1 MFSNDISRQRP
12 QNRSCVGPESVEG
25 SRDSRALSRECTG
38 LLLPGQSPPRSWGG
52 LPGQPL
58 AYSSG
63 KCKYYWFS
71 SQQTLNRFQWSNLD
85 KVAYHLNDG
94 KRESVSH
101 SDVPHS
107 LQPLWSVARQAPL
120 SMGFSRPEYRSG
132 QPFPSQEIFPTQ
144 GSDPGLTHCRRI
156 PYQLSHK
163 GSPKCLS
170 TLKAFH
176 RIRSVLEEG
185 GFRWCCCCY
194 WPGSQFLSNKIG
206 LLKSI

>member
-101 SDVPHS
+101 SDVPDSATPMVCSTPGSSVHGI
-107 LQPLWSVARQAPL
+107 LQA
-120 SMGFSRPEYRSG
+120 
-132 QPFPSQEIFPTQ
+132 
-144 GSDPGLTHCRRI
+144 RI
-156 PYQLSHK
+156 PEWATIPFSGDLPNPGIGPRSHTLQADSLLSAL
-163 GSPKCLS
+163 P
-170 TLKAFH
+170 
-176 RIRSVLEEG
+176 
-185 GFRWCCCCY
+185 
-194 WPGSQFLSNKIG
+194 
-206 LLKSI
+206 